1 MSRSARG
8 ARHLARVFRH
18 VGHPSYLT
26 FFHVSHVAPRVQ
38 TTRAL
43 AVSGVSARHVAHV
56 AHVENSTCARRLE
69 HHVGHVAAHIPPH
82 SVPSKSP
89 FWRGAPF
96 SPPPISSH
104 MSAEACRTRAD
115 TWDTWELAFSSN
127 AFSLS
132 RACAPSCG
140 SKMSMLKRCAASLV
154 RSPCFGSA
162 VATCV
167 VLLLG
172 TFLFV
177 ACLPGRQMVE
187 HFCCSASSLVHPLVT
202 IACIPTLQLFHEP
215 LRGRCLDT
223 VYTIDLVEAPC
234 ERTHV

>member
-104 MSAEACRTRAD
+104 QALVPHVGRGLPD
-115 TWDTWELAFSSN
+115 TSRHLGHVGIGIFKQRI
-127 AFSLS
+127 FSLS
-132 RACAPSCG
+132 CLRTQLWLQDVNAQALCCLVGAQPLFWFSSSNLRGLAPWDIPI
-140 SKMSMLKRCAASLV
+140 RCV
-154 RSPCFGSA
+154 SA
-162 VATCV
+162 GTADGGAF
-167 VLLLG
+167 LLFSVFAG
-172 TFLFV
+172 PSTSDD
-177 ACLPGRQMVE
+177 C
-187 HFCCSASSLVHPLVT
+187 VHPDAAT
-202 IACIPTLQLFHEP
+202 FS
-215 LRGRCLDT
+215 
-223 VYTIDLVEAPC
+223 
-234 ERTHV
+234 